1 MVGKQYVCSTLNIIF
16 IAKKPQ
22 LNFHH
27 HEHALEKGL
36 LLLLLL
42 DVSVAR
48 SDR

>member
-1 MVGKQYVCSTLNIIF
+1 MRSTLNIIF

-27 HEHALEKGL
+27 HVVNLEHALEKGL